1 MSGVGPAAAG
11 GAAPHGPRVAARVA
25 VLTAS
30 DTRTAETDESGRLL
44 AEGLAAAGHR
54 VVARRIVSDAAE
66 AVEAALR
73 DLLELELDAVVVT
86 GGTGVAPRDRV
97 PDVVARLCE
106 RELPGFGELFRA
118 LSYAEIGAAA
128 MASRACAGQRG
139 DRLVFALPGSPA
151 ACRLGLARLL
161 LPELAHLVGLARGG
175 SAAGDAATPGIEGG
189 P

>member
-1 MSGVGPAAAG
+1 MSESEPGTAG
-11 GAAPHGPRVAARVA
+11 GAAAHGPRVAARVA

-30 DTRTAETDESGRLL
+30 DTRTTETDASGRLL

-54 VVARRIVSDAAE
+54 VVARRIVSDSAE

-73 DLLELELDAVVVT
+73 ELLALDLDAVVVT

-118 LSYAEIGAAA
+118 LSYAEIGPAAL
-128 MASRACAGQRG
+128 ASRACAGQCG
-139 DRLVFALPGSPA
+139 DRLIFALPGSPA

-161 LPELAHLVGLARGG
+161 LPELPHLVGLARGR
-175 SAAGDAATPGIEGG
+175 S
-189 P
+189 